1 MSALRPVLTG
11 RGAGPPTPD
20 VRLGRRERTL
30 VGLAW
35 GALLLNVLTYADTA
49 TVVPLPTLVGSALTQ
64 GAVLVAL
71 LLALVV
77 NPGGVVRPQVFL
89 LLLTVLAIG
98 ASAASLYSEFFLSAT
113 FRAGRMVLFVAVLW
127 LLSTWFGRRDMLLLR
142 LHRTALAVVMATVYL
157 GALVAPGLAFAFQDR
172 LAGVVWPIPPTQV
185 AHYAAVLLGTSL
197 LLWMCRLVGGLRAG
211 LMVLLS
217 LLPLVATHTRTAVI
231 GVLLGMVVAS
241 LSLLLGHV
249 RVRRTLLVAGGGGAI
264 AAALFISPLTV
275 WLLRGQSA
283 DEANKLTGRTDVWS
297 AVADLERPWMED
309 LFGWGLSDQSFGGL
323 PIDSSWVATYVD
335 QGWLGVGVQAA
346 VLLLLLLMAVV
357 HRPGPERAIALFL
370 VVYCMVASVTETGLG
385 APSVYLLDLAVA
397 ASLLTTGWR
406 ARQP

>member
-1 MSALRPVLTG
+1 MP
-11 RGAGPPTPD
+11 
-20 VRLGRRERTL
+20 
-30 VGLAW
+30 
-35 GALLLNVLTYADTA
+35 
-49 TVVPLPTLVGSALTQ
+49 
-64 GAVLVAL
+64 
-71 LLALVV
+71 
-77 NPGGVVRPQVFL
+77 
-89 LLLTVLAIG
+89 
-98 ASAASLYSEFFLSAT
+98 
-113 FRAGRMVLFVAVLW
+113 
-127 LLSTWFGRRDMLLLR
+127 
-142 LHRTALAVVMATVYL
+142 
-157 GALVAPGLAFAFQDR
+157 
-172 LAGVVWPIPPTQV
+172 
-185 AHYAAVLLGTSL
+185 
-197 LLWMCRLVGGLRAG
+197 
-211 LMVLLS
+211 
-217 LLPLVATHTRTAVI
+217 
-231 GVLLGMVVAS
+231 
-241 LSLLLGHV
+241 
-249 RVRRTLLVAGGGGAI
+249 
-264 AAALFISPLTV
+264 ALFISPLTV

-297 AVADLERPWMED
+297 AVADLERPWIED

>member
-1 MSALRPVLTG
+1 MSTALTR
-11 RGAGPPTPD
+11 TPD
-20 VRLGRRERTL
+20 PDLLGGRRERAL

-35 GALLLNVLTYADTA
+35 GALVLNVLTYAETA
-49 TVVPLPTLVGSALTQ
+49 TVVPLPQLVGSALTQ

-71 LLALVV
+71 LLALLA
-77 NPGGVVRPQVFL
+77 NPGAVVRPQLFL

-98 ASAASLYSEFFLSAT
+98 ATAASLYSEFLLSAT
-113 FRAGRMVLFVAVLW
+113 FRAGRMVLFVVVLW
-127 LLSTWFGRRDMLLLR
+127 LLSTCFGRRDMLLLR
-142 LHRTALAVVMATVYL
+142 MHRLSLAVVMGTVYV

-172 LAGVVWPIPPTQV
+172 LAGVLWPIPPTQV

-197 LLWMCRLVGGLRAG
+197 LLWMCRLVAGVRAG

-231 GVLLGMVVAS
+231 GVVVAMLVAS
-241 LSLLLGHV
+241 LSLVVGHV
-249 RVRRTLLVAGGGGAI
+249 RVRRTLVVAGGGGAVL
-264 AAALFISPLTV
+264 AALFVSPLTV

-283 DEANKLTGRTDVWS
+283 DEANRLTGRTDVWG
-297 AVADLERPWMED
+297 AVADLERPWVED
-309 LFGWGLSDQSFGGL
+309 LFGWGLSDQSFNGL

-346 VLLLLLLMAVV
+346 VLLLLLMVAVV
-357 HRPGPERAIALFL
+357 HRPGPERAVALFL
-370 VVYCMVASVTETGLG
+370 VVYCIVASITETGLG
-385 APSVYLLDLAVA
+385 APSVYLLDLTVA
-397 ASLLTTGWR
+397 ASLLVPGWR